1 MAKDRY
7 SSEMLSNMLVRRAL
21 REEIDSIHVMVQA
34 IANETF
40 AELFPSGVPIGEA
53 NWSAAWVAVSGE
65 EIIGVTMTQDQWVS
79 DLWVRHD
86 SRRLGVGAVLLRQ
99 AELEMANRNINT
111 FHLRV
116 VKSNTRAVRFYETN
130 GWEVH
135 REFAHEKFKH
145 AMYEM
150 RKHNPDTPTKT

>member
-1 MAKDRY
+1 MANDRY
-7 SSEMLSNMLVRRAL
+7 SGGMLPNMLVRRAL
-21 REEIDSIHVMVQA
+21 PEEIDSIHVMVQA

-53 NWSAAWVAVSGE
+53 NWSSAWVAVSGE
-65 EIIGVTMTQDQWVS
+65 EIVGVSMTRDEWVS

-99 AELEMANRNINT
+99 AELEIGNRNINT

-116 VKSNTRAVRFYETN
+116 VKSNTRAVRFYETH
-130 GWEVH
+130 GWKVH
-135 REFAHEKFKH
+135 RKFPHEKFKH

-150 RKHNPDTPTKT
+150 RKHNPDTQTTT

>member
-1 MAKDRY
+1 
-7 SSEMLSNMLVRRAL
+7 MLVRPARPQ
-21 REEIDSIHVMVQA
+21 EIDPIHVMVQA

-53 NWSAAWVAVSGE
+53 NWSSAWVAVSGE
-65 EIIGVTMTQDQWVS
+65 EIVGVTMTQEQWLS

-86 SRRLGVGAVLLRQ
+86 SRRLGVGTVLLRQ
-99 AELEMANRNINT
+99 AELEMANRGINT

-116 VKSNTRAVRFYETN
+116 VKSNSRAIQFYETH
-130 GWEVH
+130 GWKVH
-135 REFAHEKFKH
+135 REFPHEKFKH

-150 RKHNPDTPTKT
+150 RKHNPNTPIIT